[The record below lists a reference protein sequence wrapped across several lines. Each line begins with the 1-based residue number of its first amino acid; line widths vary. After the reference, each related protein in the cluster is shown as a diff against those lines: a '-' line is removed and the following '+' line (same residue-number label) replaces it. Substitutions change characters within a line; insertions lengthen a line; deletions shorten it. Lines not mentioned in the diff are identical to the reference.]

1 MKKWFYVL
9 ITGLVLVFQGCKKTE
24 YATSTPQ
31 LEFTVVTDNLVFAEG
46 ATVSLFNSQEDW
58 ETHSNVVASQETDE
72 KGQVLF
78 ENLDEQTYY
87 FYIEK
92 GELNNLA
99 DIAALSAPLQ
109 KGRKSELF
117 VKIMDT
123 QLQR

>member
-9 ITGLVLVFQGCKKTE
+9 VSGLILIFQACTKEE
-24 YATSTPQ
+24 YVDADPQ
-31 LEFTVVTDNLVFAEG
+31 LLFTVVTDNLVFVES
-46 ATVSLFNSQEDW
+46 ATVSLFDSQEDW
-58 ETHSNVVASQETDE
+58 ETHSNVVASLQTDG

-92 GELNNLA
+92 GDLNNLA
-99 DIAALSAPLQ
+99 DIAALSQPLQ